1 MNTIQYDKEDVLALI
16 TKGVVAGVWDWDI
29 ETGKAWWSS
38 SYYELLGYEPGE
50 VEPSFGSFVD
60 GLVYPD
66 DRESIQQAINA
77 HIEYNTPYILE
88 IRLKTKGGEYK
99 WFETSGSARRN
110 INGKAIHMSGVI
122 IDRHSKITLR
132 KELERSEYL
141 LNESGKIAK
150 IAAWEFTPG
159 CDVTYMSD
167 SGYEIYG
174 FEKGNTPAVKISQ
187 DMFTEKEWKEIV
199 KRLEECFYQ
208 GKSYEMEHS
217 LILPDG
223 TVKWV
228 YARAEPV
235 LDSEGKAI
243 CVRGVT
249 QDITE
254 RKQKEEE
261 LHKSYAIIE
270 EQNKRLL
277 NFAHIV
283 THNLRA
289 HSGNLIKVTE
299 ILEEADTEEERLEM
313 TGFVKRLGHTLYE
326 TINNLNQIVQIQTAK
341 SLKKELL
348 DFDKVYSKILT
359 VLQQDIKE
367 SRATIVCDFSNCKTI
382 ESVPSYLESILLNF
396 TTNAI
401 KYRHFDRAPYI
412 HVFTETKDGRTTV
425 TIQDNGRGIDLE
437 KYGPRLFGMY
447 NTFHGNPDAR
457 GVGLFITK
465 NQVEALGGEIKVSS
479 EPNVGST
486 FKIIF

>member
-38 SYYELLGYEPGE
+38 SYYELLGYEPDE
-50 VEPSFGSFVD
+50 VEPSFGTFVD
-60 GLVYPD
+60 GLVHPD
-66 DRESIQQAINA
+66 DRAPIQQAIKA

-99 WFETSGSARRN
+99 WFETSGSARRD

-159 CDVTYMSD
+159 CDASYMSD
-167 SGYEIYG
+167 AGYEIFG
-174 FEKGNTPAVKISQ
+174 FEKGNLPTAKIRHE
-187 DMFTEKEWKEIV
+187 MIPEEERAEITT
-199 KRLEECFYQ
+199 KLEECFYH
-208 GKSYEMEHS
+208 GKICEMEHR
-217 LILPDG
+217 LILADG

-235 LDSEGKAI
+235 LDKDGNTI

-261 LHKSYAIIE
+261 LRKSYATIE

-283 THNLRA
+283 THNLRS

-299 ILEEADTEEERLEM
+299 ILEDADTEEERVEM
-313 TGFVKRLGHTLYE
+313 TGYIKRLGHTLYE
-326 TINNLNQIVQIQTAK
+326 TITNLNQIVQIQTSQK
-341 SLKKELL
+341 LTRSKL
-348 DFDKVYSKILT
+348 DFDKVYSKIVT
-359 VLQQDIKE
+359 VLQNDIQTTQ
-367 SRATIVCDFSNCKTI
+367 ATIITDFSNCKSI
-382 ESVPSYLESILLNF
+382 ESVPPYLESILLNF

-401 KYRHFDRAPYI
+401 KYRHPERPPFI
-412 HVFTETKDGRTTV
+412 HIITNIEDGRPTL
-425 TIQDNGRGIDLE
+425 IIKDNGRGIDLE
-437 KYGPRLFGMY
+437 KYGQRLFGMY

-479 EPNVGST
+479 EPNVGTT